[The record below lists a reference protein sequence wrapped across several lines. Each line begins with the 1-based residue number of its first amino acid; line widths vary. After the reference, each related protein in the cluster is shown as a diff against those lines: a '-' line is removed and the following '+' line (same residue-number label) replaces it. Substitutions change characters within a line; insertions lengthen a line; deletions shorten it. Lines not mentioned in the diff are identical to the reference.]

1 MSAPGR
7 CPGGVRMDED
17 RTGAPGPGRAG
28 PGASFR
34 TAGPPRSGG
43 ARAAAEGVAAPGPGS
58 AGAGDGPTGETAGRW
73 CGGGGAGGL
82 EALRVPDGL
91 SARVPAEQ
99 RGAGRDDVRLLVSR
113 GRAVSHRAF
122 RELPG
127 ELRAGDVLV
136 VNTSMTLPAAVNGRV
151 GGERVV
157 VHFSTRGADGRWAVE
172 LRAPG
177 AAGVTGPRPGGP
189 AGAVVRLPGGRTLV
203 VEEPLGP
210 ASGARLWWARVP
222 EPMSMSLSG
231 PQSGPQSVAQSVAG
245 AESMPGPERTRPVPR
260 PEWRPTSVPKRDP
273 MPESRSEAESAQGLV
288 PGLVRES
295 EAAEEAARPMRG
307 PVPDAD
313 PMRGLVRESEAE
325 KEAARPM
332 RGPVPDSVPEFLR
345 RYGRP
350 IRYGYTERDQPLS
363 AYQTVFAAPSPDGS
377 GSAEMPS
384 AARPFT
390 AALVAELVRRGVL
403 FAPLS
408 LHTGVASAEAHEP
421 PYPERFSV
429 PPATAWLVNAVR
441 AARGGD
447 RTTGGRVIAVGTT
460 AVRALES
467 AAGADGLVRPVAGWT
482 DLVVT
487 PRRGVRVV
495 DGLLTGLHEPRASH
509 LLMLEAVAG
518 REALRL
524 GYEAALQERYLWHE
538 FGDVHLLL
546 RDEERNAPDCSSNEW

>member
-1 MSAPGR
+1 
-7 CPGGVRMDED
+7 MDED
-17 RTGAPGPGRAG
+17 RTSAPGPGRAG

-34 TAGPPRSGG
+34 TAGPPRSDG

-58 AGAGDGPTGETAGRW
+58 AGAGDGPTGETRGW
-73 CGGGGAGGL
+73 WGGGGGAGGL
-82 EALRVPDGL
+82 EALRVPDCL

-210 ASGARLWWARVP
+210 SSGARLWWARVP

-231 PQSGPQSVAQSVAG
+231 PQSVPQSVPR

-260 PEWRPTSVPKRDP
+260 PEWRPTPVPERDP
-273 MPESRSEAESAQGLV
+273 MPDSRSEAESAQGLV
-288 PGLVRES
+288 RKS
-295 EAAEEAARPMRG
+295 EAAEEAARAMRG

-313 PMRGLVRESEAE
+313 PMRGLVRKSEAAE
-325 KEAARPM
+325 EAARAM

-447 RTTGGRVIAVGTT
+447 RTAGGRVIAVGTT